1 MIESPINCF
10 MSSQLS
16 TPNREAAIWAR
27 LIEAQKD
34 LPPEVAEYLLSVG
47 FGDGDRDRMEQ
58 LAERSEAGT
67 LTDEERAEF
76 DSYLHVGNL
85 LAVMQSKARRVL
97 SRKPQPS
104 S

>member
-1 MIESPINCF
+1 MIECLINCF

-34 LPPEVAEYLLSVG
+34 LPPELAEY
-47 FGDGDRDRMEQ
+47 
-58 LAERSEAGT
+58 

>member
-1 MIESPINCF
+1 

-27 LIEAQKD
+27 LIEAQRE
-34 LPPEVAEYLLSVG
+34 LSPEVAEYLLSIG
-47 FGDGDRDRMEQ
+47 FGEVDRERMEQ
-58 LAERSEAGT
+58 LAELSEAGT

-85 LAVMQSKARRVL
+85 LAVMQSKARL
-97 SRKPQPS
+97 ALHTKPHS
-104 S
+104 SS